1 MTSINYVEILNNLPL
16 GIYFT
21 NKDRQ
26 IIYWNKAAE
35 EITGY
40 SAEKVI
46 GSHCHDNILT
56 HVDEKG
62 INLCTGLCPLAK
74 SISDGLT
81 RQSDVFL
88 SHKDGHR
95 VSVRVYTFSLKN
107 DSGEII
113 GGIEMFSDI
122 SSLTAMQLKTQELE
136 KMAFFDALTK
146 LPNRNHILAELESMV
161 TEYQRY
167 HVPFGVLFLDI
178 DHFKDFNDTYGHE
191 AGDQLLKTVAA
202 TLRSSS
208 RPFDVFGRWGG
219 EEIVGV
225 IRNVTA
231 ESLVAIGNRYRLLI
245 GKSNAIV
252 KGKSV
257 GISVSI
263 GATMIRPDDSAET
276 VVNRADSLMYQSKKN
291 GRNML
296 TSDL

>member
-1 MTSINYVEILNNLPL
+1 MTSINYMDILNNLPM

-21 NKDRQ
+21 NMDRQ
-26 IIYWNKAAE
+26 ITYWNKSAE

-40 SAEKVI
+40 PAEKVI
-46 GSHCHDNILT
+46 NSHCHDNVLV
-56 HVDEKG
+56 HVDEQGK
-62 INLCTGLCPLAK
+62 NLCTGLCPLAK
-74 SISDGLT
+74 SISDGET
-81 RQSDVFL
+81 RQADVFL
-88 SHKDGHR
+88 RHREGHR
-95 VSVRVYTFSLKN
+95 ASVRVYTFPLKN
-107 DSGEII
+107 DAGKII
-113 GGIEMFSDI
+113 GGIEIFSDI
-122 SSLTAMQLKTQELE
+122 SALTAMQLKTRELE
-136 KMAFFDALTK
+136 KMAFFDTLTK

-178 DHFKDFNDTYGHE
+178 DHFKNFNDTYGHE

-225 IRNVTA
+225 IRNVSA
-231 ESLVAIGNRYRLLI
+231 ESLIAIGNRYRVLI
-245 GKSNAIV
+245 EKSNAIV
-252 KGKSV
+252 KGISV

-263 GATMIRPDDSAET
+263 GATMIQPEDSAET
-276 VVNRADSLMYQSKKN
+276 IVNRADSLMYQSKKN

-296 TSDL
+296 TSDQ